1 MRIFWLIV
9 IGLWAWIACQLMNN
23 FEEDLEQLS
32 FWRKGLLCS
41 ILLIC
46 APIFFIEEIL
56 EILIDDI
63 IEED

>member
-1 MRIFWLIV
+1 MRIFWLMV

-41 ILLIC
+41 ILFIC

-56 EILIDDI
+56 IDDI
-63 IEED
+63 IGED